1 MQKNRISV
9 TNPQRL
15 FMLRELSS
23 IREGLN
29 EDLALSDIS
38 NEGRT
43 AIVDDLNLV
52 NDLIRKLERHSP
64 YKKGENY

>member
-1 MQKNRISV
+1 MEKNRVSI

-23 IREGLN
+23 IVEGLN
-29 EDLALSDIS
+29 EELALPEIS
-38 NEGRT
+38 NEART
-43 AIVDDLNLV
+43 AIVDELNLV

>member
-1 MQKNRISV
+1 MQKNRVSI

-23 IREGLN
+23 IVEGLN
-29 EDLALSDIS
+29 EELALPEIS
-38 NEGRT
+38 NEART
-43 AIVDDLNLV
+43 AIVDELNLV

>member
-1 MQKNRISV
+1 MQKNRVSV

-15 FMLRELSS
+15 FLLRELTS
-23 IREGLN
+23 IAEGLGQ
-29 EDLALSDIS
+29 DLALPEIS

-43 AIVDDLNLV
+43 AVVDELNLV

-64 YKKGENY
+64 YAKGVNY